1 MIETGI
7 GLFCGIVLGLCVA
20 PLWMMLQIPMRTCE
34 FTQGGNMRM
43 CGWALAIGS
52 ALASLNVS
60 GILPDFIGITALFA
74 GGLFTGMIA
83 AALVEA
89 VEVVPVLYDRLS
101 ISTDLRYAALALA
114 IGKGAGALLAPF
126 LTGGI

>member
-7 GLFCGIVLGLCVA
+7 GLFYGVVLGLCVA

-34 FTQGGNMRM
+34 FVQSGNMRL

-52 ALASLNVS
+52 TLAALNLQ
-60 GILPDFIGITALFA
+60 GILPDLFGIVAMTA
-74 GGLFTGMIA
+74 GGIFTGMIA

-101 ISTDLRYAALALA
+101 ISTDMRFAALAIA
-114 IGKGAGALLAPF
+114 IGKGAGAFLAPY
-126 LTGGI
+126 LIGGI